1 MKHCSLLA
9 ALFLGLHASNV
20 LAGGWFELGIG
31 FLTYKDAG
39 PRDVL
44 NVAELNNAVLAA
56 ASEDGLVVV
65 DVSTGERTV
74 LAPPPGLGSIDDVAV
89 ADGLVFV
96 LDAREPGFVTAL
108 DPRVDYAPTGPAV
121 PVDVGPFSGVSAA
134 EGVMV
139 VSGGTKPM
147 AWFGYGKDG
156 VMSNLRSRPDFGR
169 GQPDVLLGEGGDRV
183 VISTHISGPDFG
195 VIWANVTDEG
205 VDIVPLS
212 YIALDDAGFT
222 RGGHRPVN
230 FPIQTVLLDDFAL
243 VAHGGGVALIRLDE
257 DGAELLDV
265 VDVGYPLVSIAA
277 LGSDVFVVGDNG
289 VESEVSHLVWQD
301 SRLALKRR
309 GVFAT
314 SEGRVSDVI
323 VKAGRLWLA
332 AGEAGLLDSS
342 FP

>member
-1 MKHCSLLA
+1 MKRRNLLA
-9 ALFLGLHASNV
+9 ALLLALHASNA
-20 LAGGWFELGIG
+20 LAGGWFDLGIG

-39 PRDVL
+39 PGDVL
-44 NVAELNNAVLAA
+44 NVTELDNVVLAA
-56 ASEDGLVVV
+56 ASENGLVVV
-65 DVSTGERTV
+65 DIATGERMV
-74 LAPPPGLGSIDDVAV
+74 MPPPPGLGSIDDVAV

-96 LDAREPGFVTAL
+96 LDAREPGFVTVL
-108 DPRVDYAPTGPAV
+108 DPLVDYAPTSPAV

-156 VMSNLRSRPDFGR
+156 VMSGLRSRPDFGR
-169 GQPDVLLGEGGDRV
+169 GQPDVVLGGDGDRV
-183 VISTHISGPDFG
+183 VISAHISGPDFG
-195 VIWANVTDEG
+195 LIWADVTNEG
-205 VDIVPLS
+205 ADILPLS
-212 YIALDDAGFT
+212 YIALEDAGFT
-222 RGGHRPVN
+222 RGGHRPAN

-265 VDVGYPLVSIAA
+265 VDVGYPLVAIAA

-289 VESEVSHLVWQD
+289 DESEVSHLVWQD

-314 SEGRVSDVI
+314 SEGRVSDVM
-323 VKAGRLWLA
+323 VKQGRLWLA
-332 AGEAGLLDSS
+332 AGEAGLLDYA